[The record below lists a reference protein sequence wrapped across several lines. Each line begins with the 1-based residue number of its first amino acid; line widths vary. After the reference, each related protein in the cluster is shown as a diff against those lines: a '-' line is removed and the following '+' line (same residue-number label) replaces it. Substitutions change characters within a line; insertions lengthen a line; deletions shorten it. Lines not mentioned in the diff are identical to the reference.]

1 MKSRSFSIIVIFVAL
16 AIVGCALIPRLP
28 VKLMPSRTLP
38 SLSVS
43 FSMPNSAARVVESEV
58 TSRLEGLL
66 ARIVGVK
73 EIKSTSSN
81 GGGHITIGFDKHTDM
96 QQARFEASTIIRQA
110 WQELPD
116 GVSYPTV
123 TAARSIDQSA
133 RPILS
138 Y

>member
-58 TSRLEGLL
+58 TSRLEGL
-66 ARIVGVK
+66 
-73 EIKSTSSN
+73 
-81 GGGHITIGFDKHTDM
+81 
-96 QQARFEASTIIRQA
+96 
-110 WQELPD
+110 
-116 GVSYPTV
+116 
-123 TAARSIDQSA
+123 
-133 RPILS
+133 
-138 Y
+138 